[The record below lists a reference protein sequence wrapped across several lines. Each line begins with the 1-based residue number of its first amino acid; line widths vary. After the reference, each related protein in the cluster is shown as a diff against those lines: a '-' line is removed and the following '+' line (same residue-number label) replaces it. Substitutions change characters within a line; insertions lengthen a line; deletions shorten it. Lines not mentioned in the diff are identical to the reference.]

1 MPSMYVTSFIATALV
16 LLAQAIRIVISRIK
30 LHNSLRVYRRKA
42 IVDDVC
48 GSYDHIL
55 SASLRQ
61 MTQPWWKKVDSKL
74 PVKAYREAMR
84 AMANRRQVESCK

>member
-1 MPSMYVTSFIATALV
+1 MPGMYVTSLFVALV
-16 LLAQAIRIVISRIK
+16 LLAQTFRIVISRIK

-42 IVDDVC
+42 IADGVC

-61 MTQPWWKKVDSKL
+61 ITQPWWNKVDSRL
-74 PVKAYREAMR
+74 PVKAYREAIR
-84 AMANRRQVESCK
+84 AMVNRRQVESSR